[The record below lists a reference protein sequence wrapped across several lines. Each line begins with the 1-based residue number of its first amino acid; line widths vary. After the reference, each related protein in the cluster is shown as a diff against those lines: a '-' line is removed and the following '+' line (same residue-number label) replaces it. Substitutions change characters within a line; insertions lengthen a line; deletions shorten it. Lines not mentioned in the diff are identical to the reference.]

1 MTFSALISATAGEA
15 DFWDPGKPIL
25 GVVIFLIVPLFLIIF
40 NSFGVEVSHG
50 SFSLSL
56 WILFPSK
63 AATQIYGFTELVGG
77 FTKLT
82 FAFILIVGMIAINL
96 GGEKHQSF

>member
-25 GVVIFLIVPLFLIIF
+25 GVIFLIVPIFLIIF

-50 SFSLSL
+50 SFSLS
-56 WILFPSK
+56 F
-63 AATQIYGFTELVGG
+63 
-77 FTKLT
+77 
-82 FAFILIVGMIAINL
+82 
-96 GGEKHQSF
+96 